1 MKAHSLLEKF
11 VRQQRFSFFLL
22 HFLGHNDIA
31 EVVLSSCVTQ
41 KRTQLSLFKS
51 AVEDIYTITTK
62 QILKGYGD
70 GSFKY
75 GTVPSI
81 QCLNKHKFA
90 RSGSILTKIMRRKSS
105 TVNAENDC
113 SPPRKKK
120 QEKKYVEENPCKQ
133 GNGSSQI

>member
-11 VRQQRFSFFLL
+11 IRQQRFSFFLL

-105 TVNAENDC
+105 TEC
-113 SPPRKKK
+113 REWLLSTPKKK
-120 QEKKYVEENPCKQ
+120 AREKICRRK
-133 GNGSSQI
+133 SM